1 MALPAQLGMAVG
13 GALVVA
19 VGNVAG
25 SLLEPILGFLVLRG
39 LQLLA
44 KVTGSTELQSLYTQ
58 AVATYNARGGSYVDK
73 AAQVATAPTPQLPV
87 DAPPPGT
94 GV

>member
-1 MALPAQLGMAVG
+1 MALPAQLITVLG

-25 SLLEPILGFLVLRG
+25 SLIEPILGFLALRG

-44 KVTGSTELQSLYTQ
+44 KVTGSSELQSLYTQ

-73 AAQVATAPTPQLPV
+73 AAQVATAPTPQLPIDPPV
-87 DAPPPGT
+87 DSADR
-94 GV
+94 